1 MSSRT
6 AQRLTRILTMLP
18 WVIAHP
24 GSTVDEVCERFGYSD
39 HKDLARDLDMVF
51 VCGLPGYGPGDLM
64 VAFIDDDEVVV
75 DTADYFE
82 RAPRLTPTEALSML
96 AAGMAVMAMGQGSP
110 ALESAVDKLAAT
122 VAPDTGD
129 GLAVDVDVEPELV
142 GPLRTAARDHRVVDI
157 TYTSLA
163 RGETTRRS
171 VEPWA
176 VFTSLGNWYLT
187 GYCRLAA
194 GERIFRLDRIRELE
208 VGEEEFT
215 PPDTPP
221 EPEVR
226 YTPSDDDVR
235 CRIALDEDARWVLD
249 YYPVEVVEDSGERV
263 TIDFSASDPSVA
275 ARLLLRLGARAR
287 LVDGTEVEAAL
298 REVGGRILARYGQS

>member
-1 MSSRT
+1 
-6 AQRLTRILTMLP
+6 MLP

-24 GSTVDEVCERFGYSD
+24 GSTVDEVCSRFGYRTHD
-39 HKDLARDLDMVF
+39 DLARDLEMIF

-96 AAGMAVMAMGQGSP
+96 AAGMALMAIGEGSP

-129 GLAVDVDVEPELV
+129 GLAIDVDVEPELV
-142 GPLRTAARDHRVVDI
+142 GPLREAASNRRVVEI
-157 TYTSLA
+157 TYTSLG
-163 RGETTRRS
+163 RGETTRRG
-171 VEPWA
+171 VEPWV

-187 GYCRLAA
+187 GYCRLAEA
-194 GERIFRLDRIRELE
+194 ERVFRLDRIRDLE
-208 VGEEEFT
+208 VSDEEFI
-215 PPDTPP
+215 PPEAPP

-226 YTPSDDDVR
+226 YSPSDDDVR
-235 CRIALDEDARWVLD
+235 CRIELANAARWVLD
-249 YYPVEVVEDSGERV
+249 YYPVEIVEDSNEGV
-263 TIDFSASDPSVA
+263 VIDFWASDASVA
-275 ARLLLRLGARAR
+275 ARLLLRLGDRAR
-287 LVDGTEVEAAL
+287 LVDGTEVSTAL
-298 REVGGRILARYGQS
+298 RGLGQRILATYGQA